1 MSIYSSIYIP
11 RMSIDHNEESIAYY
25 ISQFQIGTVSHID
38 FTPINKQPGFSEN
51 VDQVAKS
58 AFIHFSN
65 PRFCFDK
72 LYLCQDGTDL
82 GCSKF
87 WKTIASGEPYKLQ
100 VSRNEYWLCLK
111 NKNPIQRTMMNI
123 HQVVENGRYL
133 EELIEEQSK
142 KIQEQAKKIAELED
156 KFILLENNDDYE
168 RKIYGEYVRLEKV
181 SQQME
186 YEMNEYYEDNDHMRE
201 YLKREC
207 ININNQKI
215 NITKMYEKKNGLPWS
230 YLLNKISKKNV

>member
-11 RMSIDHNEESIAYY
+11 RISIDHNEESIAYY

-72 LYLCQDGTDL
+72 GKHETDL
-82 GCSKF
+82 ENSKF
-87 WKTIASGEPYKLQ
+87 WKTIAAGQPYKLQ

-133 EELIEEQSK
+133 EELIEA
-142 KIQEQAKKIAELED
+142 QAKIIKMQSEKIEEID
-156 KFILLENNDDYE
+156 KKLDATYIIVYQLLGGHCCQVAPSEIL
-168 RKIYGEYVRLEKV
+168 V
-181 SQQME
+181 
-186 YEMNEYYEDNDHMRE
+186 
-201 YLKREC
+201 
-207 ININNQKI
+207 
-215 NITKMYEKKNGLPWS
+215 
-230 YLLNKISKKNV
+230 